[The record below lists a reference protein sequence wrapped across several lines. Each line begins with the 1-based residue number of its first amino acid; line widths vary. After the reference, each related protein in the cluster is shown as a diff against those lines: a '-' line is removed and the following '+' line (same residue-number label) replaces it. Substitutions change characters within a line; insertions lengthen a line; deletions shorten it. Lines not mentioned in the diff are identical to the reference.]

1 MSDQELARKLQAILD
16 TMADGLFTVD
26 TKGVI
31 TGWNRAME
39 RLTGYSAEEAIGQR
53 CDMLCCSACEQVAS
67 EGSDEC
73 YCGLFALGEVSDVEC
88 EVRRKDGSAVPVL
101 KNARVLRDEAGRPVG
116 AVETLTDLTA
126 LKRAEA
132 RAAQAASLLSERY
145 SLENIVGKSRAMQ
158 ELYSLIEL
166 AAASDATILITGE
179 TGTGKE
185 LVASAIHYRSPRR
198 DGPLVKVNCSALP
211 ETLLESELFGH
222 VRGAFTGAHQDKTG
236 RFELADGGTIF
247 LDEIGD
253 ISPLIQLKLLR
264 VLQDREFE
272 RVGESITRRVD
283 VRVIAATHR
292 DLRALMREGHF
303 REDLYYR
310 LKVFPIHVPPL
321 RERKEDIPLLVE
333 HLIARLNER
342 TGKTI
347 TGLEPD
353 AMRALMDYCWPGN
366 VRELENAIEHAFVT
380 CPAGEIGLFDL
391 PVEVR
396 KAELSR
402 EVCVERRAGP
412 AGPARARGT
421 TREEL
426 LALLEECGW
435 NKAEVARRLGVDRST
450 VWRRMKRLGILP

>member
-1 MSDQELARKLQAILD
+1 VKDADPARKLQAILD

-26 TKGVI
+26 TAGKI

-39 RLTGYSAEEAIGQR
+39 RLTGYRAEEVIGQR
-53 CDMLCCSACEQVAS
+53 CDILCCSACERVVA
-67 EGSDEC
+67 ERGSEC
-73 YCGLFALGEVSDVEC
+73 YCGLFSLGEVRNVEC
-88 EVRRKDGSAVPVL
+88 EVRRKDGSRVPVL
-101 KNARVLRDEAGRPVG
+101 KNARVLRDEGGRPAG

-126 LKRAEA
+126 LKRAEE
-132 RAAQAASLLSERY
+132 RAAQAASELSERY
-145 SLENIVGKSRAMQ
+145 SLANIVGKSRPMQ

-166 AAASDATILITGE
+166 AAASDATVLITGE

-185 LVASAIHYRSPRR
+185 LVASAIHYLSPRR
-198 DGPLVKVNCSALP
+198 ERPLVKVNCSALP

-247 LDEIGD
+247 LDEVGD

-264 VLQDREFE
+264 VLQDHEFE
-272 RVGESITRRVD
+272 RVGESATRKMD

-292 DLRALMREGHF
+292 DLRELMREGRF

-321 RERKEDIPLLVE
+321 REHKEDIPLLIE
-333 HLIARLNER
+333 HLIAELNER
-342 TGKTI
+342 TGKAI
-347 TGLEPD
+347 TGLEAD
-353 AMRALMDYCWPGN
+353 AMRALMDHCWPGN

-380 CPAGEIGLFDL
+380 CPGGEIGLFDL

-402 EVCVERRAGP
+402 ETCAERQATGSRP
-412 AGPARARGT
+412 ARGT

-426 LALLEECGW
+426 LALLEECNW

-450 VWRRMKRLGILP
+450 VWRRMKRLGITS

>member
-1 MSDQELARKLQAILD
+1 MKDTDTARKLQAILD

-26 TKGVI
+26 TGGKI

-39 RLTGYSAEEAIGQR
+39 RLTGYRAEEVLGQQ
-53 CDMLCCSACEQVAS
+53 CDILCCSTCERVVA
-67 EGSDEC
+67 ERQAEC
-73 YCGLFALGEVSDVEC
+73 YCGLFSLGEVSNVEC
-88 EVRRKDGSAVPVL
+88 EVRRKDGASVPVL
-101 KNARVLRDEAGRPVG
+101 KNARVLLDDDGRPVG

-126 LKRAEA
+126 LKQAEE
-132 RAAQAASLLSERY
+132 RAAQAASQLSERH
-145 SLENIVGKSRAMQ
+145 SLANIVGKSRPMQ

-166 AAASDATILITGE
+166 AAASDATVLITGE

-185 LVASAIHYRSPRR
+185 LVASAIHYLSPRHER
-198 DGPLVKVNCSALP
+198 PLVKVNCSALP

-253 ISPLIQLKLLR
+253 LSPFIQLKLLR
-264 VLQDREFE
+264 VLQDHEFE
-272 RVGESITRRVD
+272 RVGESATRKVN

-292 DLRALMREGHF
+292 DLRELMREGRF

-333 HLIARLNER
+333 HLIAQLNER
-342 TGKTI
+342 TGKAI
-347 TGLEPD
+347 TGLEAD

-380 CPAGEIGLFDL
+380 CPGGEIGLFDL

-402 EVCVERRAGP
+402 ETCAERQATGSRP
-412 AGPARARGT
+412 ARGT

-426 LALLEECGW
+426 LALLEECDW
-435 NKAEVARRLGVDRST
+435 NKAEVARRLGVDRTT
-450 VWRRMKRLGILP
+450 VWRRMKRLGIGR